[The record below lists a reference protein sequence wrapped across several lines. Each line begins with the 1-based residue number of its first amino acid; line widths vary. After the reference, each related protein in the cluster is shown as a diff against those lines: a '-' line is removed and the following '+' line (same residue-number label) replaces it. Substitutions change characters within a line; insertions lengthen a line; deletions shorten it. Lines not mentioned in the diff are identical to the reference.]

1 MNKSNGRGSVYSNN
15 IFHLSTSAGRNL
27 SSFFFLHALL
37 SIAGVRQQPLPP
49 VRANNKLRRG
59 RRRRGRWGIDG
70 ATAPAMAAAAE
81 QCVATAQMTAGMTCR
96 TSTGNTAHS
105 SITAIAGRRKRGGR
119 ASSRSSSGRARGREE
134 EKIVNSIP
142 LLTPKWRDARRGAA
156 APPEAGGGAP
166 RARAEGCRGVM
177 RMLLLEVVRSAHI
190 DSGYRRSKE
199 KIRGRVGA

>member
-1 MNKSNGRGSVYSNN
+1 MNESNGRGSVYSNN

-49 VRANNKLRRG
+49 VRANNKLRR
-59 RRRRGRWGIDG
+59 RRWRRGRWGIDG
-70 ATAPAMAAAAE
+70 AAAPAIAAATE

-96 TSTGNTAHS
+96 TSTG

-119 ASSRSSSGRARGREE
+119 ASSCPSSRCARGREE

-142 LLTPKWRDARRGAA
+142 LLSIPPKWRDARRGAA
-156 APPEAGGGAP
+156 APA
-166 RARAEGCRGVM
+166 
-177 RMLLLEVVRSAHI
+177 
-190 DSGYRRSKE
+190 
-199 KIRGRVGA
+199 